1 MPSHTIPNE
10 AATKYHVSSES
21 TTWFA
26 RLHFAKTRV
35 GGSDDVQVL
44 SSESGSKPKEAPRTG
59 EPGPQRRVESPT
71 INMTLPFQDGA
82 QDYDVTIRSKST
94 QLNSFRCVRTSSATS
109 SLHRTCHSSLS
120 WNMPA
125 VHAGNLA
132 ISGDN
137 RLSDPHCSQPPWRNI
152 LPMTGH

>member
-59 EPGPQRRVESPT
+59 EPDPQRRVESPT
-71 INMTLPFQDGA
+71 INMTLPFQDAA

-94 QLNSFRCVRTSSATS
+94 QLTRSVASEHQV
-109 SLHRTCHSSLS
+109 L
-120 WNMPA
+120 PA
-125 VHAGNLA
+125 ACIEHAIHPFHGIYA
-132 ISGDN
+132 CCPCGESRD
-137 RLSDPHCSQPPWRNI
+137 
-152 LPMTGH
+152 